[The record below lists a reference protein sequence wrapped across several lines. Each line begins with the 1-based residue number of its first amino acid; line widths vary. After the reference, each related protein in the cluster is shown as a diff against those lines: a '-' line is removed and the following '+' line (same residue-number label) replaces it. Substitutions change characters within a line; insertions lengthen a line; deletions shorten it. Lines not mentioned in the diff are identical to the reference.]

1 MTLKKVWIFTLICC
15 LYCVQTVAATV
26 KDIRFA
32 NFETGD
38 VRIVVETD
46 ERTDFKHQFLS
57 NPDRMVFDVEKLTVP
72 PAVKQKKYPIN
83 TLIDGVRF
91 GSHTGNIARVVFD
104 LRQKVN
110 VTREFILP
118 PQVGQTG
125 GIWRYVVDL
134 RGEGE
139 TTQKATVQSLTPKTT
154 GGASSSGVPLMKTKE
169 NSSGIKA
176 VNTPQKTTA
185 AKQST
190 GVKVGLQ
197 PFNKMKK
204 HIVMLDPGHG
214 GKDPGAISKTGHYEK
229 DLTLKMG
236 RETRKLLEKAGYK
249 VVMTRDSDVYIS
261 LRGRVKKAHQ
271 AQADLFI
278 SIHADSSTNSSAK
291 GLSVYTLSETSSDKE
306 AAALA
311 ERENKSDILF
321 EMDLGDVKQ
330 DASMVLIDL
339 AQGETMKQSRR
350 YADLLATEMRKAVH
364 TLPQPHRHAGFA
376 VLKSPSVPAVLLEM
390 GYLSNRTE
398 EAQLQK
404 ASYRQKLSEA
414 LVRAVNQYFSEY
426 DSAIYD
432 Q

>member
-1 MTLKKVWIFTLICC
+1 MLKKICLFVLICC
-15 LYCVQTVAATV
+15 LYCVQVAAATV

-32 NFETGD
+32 NFDTGD

-46 ERTDFKHQFLS
+46 VRTDFTHKFLE
-57 NPDRMVFDVEKLTVP
+57 NPNRLVFDVANLTVP
-72 PAVKQKKYPIN
+72 QAIKQKSYPKN
-83 TLIDGVRF
+83 TLVKSVRF
-91 GSHTGNIARVVFD
+91 GTHAGGITRLVFD
-104 LRQKVN
+104 LQKKVE

-118 PQVGQTG
+118 PQVGQTS
-125 GIWRYVVDL
+125 GIWRYVVDM
-134 RGEGE
+134 RGI
-139 TTQKATVQSLTPKTT
+139 
-154 GGASSSGVPLMKTKE
+154 GGASAAVAPAPAKPAGATASSTNVPLMKQTQTP
-169 NSSGIKA
+169 SVKA
-176 VNTPQKTTA
+176 VNTPKKETASKT
-185 AKQST
+185 QST
-190 GVKVGLQ
+190 TSSKGGLF
-197 PFNKMKK
+197 PFSKMKK

-214 GKDPGAISKTGHYEK
+214 GKDPGAISKNGHYEK

-236 RETRKLLEKAGYK
+236 RETRALLEKAGYK

-271 AQADLFI
+271 AQAELFI
-278 SIHADSSTNSSAK
+278 SIHADSSTNTGAK

-350 YADLLATEMRKAVH
+350 YADLVAKEMRKTVQ

-376 VLKSPSVPAVLLEM
+376 VLKSPSVPAVLMEM
-390 GYLSNRTE
+390 GYLSNRQE

-404 ASYRQKLSEA
+404 QTYRQKLSEA
-414 LVRAVNQYFSEY
+414 LVRAVNQYFTEY
-426 DSAIYD
+426 DKAIND

>member
-1 MTLKKVWIFTLICC
+1 M
-15 LYCVQTVAATV
+15 QTRAAAV

-38 VRIVVETD
+38 VRIVVETN
-46 ERTDFKHQFLS
+46 ERTDFTHRFLA
-57 NPDRMVFDVEKLTVP
+57 NPDRLVFDVSKLTVP
-72 PAVKQKKYPIN
+72 SAVKQKTYPTN
-83 TLIDGVRF
+83 TLIKSVRT
-91 GSHTGNIARVVFD
+91 GSHAGGITRLVFD
-104 LRQKVN
+104 LQQPVSI
-110 VTREFILP
+110 TREFILP
-118 PQVGQTG
+118 PQIDQSA

-134 RGEGE
+134 HGS
-139 TTQKATVQSLTPKTT
+139 TQKNTSPAPDIQTLAPKAKT
-154 GGASSSGVPLMKTKE
+154 ASSAVPLMKAKE
-169 NSSGIKA
+169 NPLPVKA
-176 VNTPQKTTA
+176 INAPQKTA
-185 AKQST
+185 PAKQPAAVKT
-190 GVKVGLQ
+190 GLL

-214 GKDPGAISKTGHYEK
+214 GKDPGAISKSGHYEK

-249 VVMTRDSDVYIS
+249 VAMTRDSDVYIS

-278 SIHADSSTNSSAK
+278 SLHADSSTNSSAK

-321 EMDLGDVKQ
+321 EMDLGEVKQ

-350 YADLLATEMRKAVH
+350 YADLLAREMRKAVH

-390 GYLSNRTE
+390 GYLSNRHE

-404 ASYRQKLSEA
+404 SSYRQKLSEA
-414 LVRAVNQYFSEY
+414 LVQAVNQYFSEY

>member
-1 MTLKKVWIFTLICC
+1 MILKKVWILALICC
-15 LYCVQTVAATV
+15 LYCVQTLAATV

-32 NFETGD
+32 NFDTGD
-38 VRIVVETD
+38 VRIVVETN
-46 ERTDFKHQFLS
+46 ERTDFKYQFLS
-57 NPDRMVFDVEKLTVP
+57 NPDRLVFDVEKLTVP
-72 PAVKQKKYPIN
+72 NAIKQKKYPTN
-83 TLIDGVRF
+83 TLVKSVRF
-91 GSHTGNIARVVFD
+91 GSHSGNVSRLVFD
-104 LRQKVN
+104 LQKKVS

-134 RGEGE
+134 RGEG
-139 TTQKATVQSLTPKTT
+139 KAVQSATIKSLTSPTNID
-154 GGASSSGVPLMKTKE
+154 SSRVPLMKTKE
-169 NSSGIKA
+169 TSSGIKA
-176 VNTPQKTTA
+176 VNTPQKTPD
-185 AKQST
+185 AKQTSS
-190 GVKVGLQ
+190 VKVGLQ

-414 LVRAVNQYFSEY
+414 LVRAVNKYFSEY